1 LPKRR
6 RAVRFGVDLSP
17 ASLRD
22 VALHHLGWRLA
33 ALHHLIASR
42 ADQPSKE
49 QHENK
54 TGMIYDLGLRWPKVP
69 EKGKSAVRGLQ
80 GILEGSA

>member
-1 LPKRR
+1 
-6 RAVRFGVDLSP
+6 
-17 ASLRD
+17 LRY

-54 TGMIYDLGLRWPKVP
+54 TGMFYDLGSR
-69 EKGKSAVRGLQ
+69 
-80 GILEGSA
+80 